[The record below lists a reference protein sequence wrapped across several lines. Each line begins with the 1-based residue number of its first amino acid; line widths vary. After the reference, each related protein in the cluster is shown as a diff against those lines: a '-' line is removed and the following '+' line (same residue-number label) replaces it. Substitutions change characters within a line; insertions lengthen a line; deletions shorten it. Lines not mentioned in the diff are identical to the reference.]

1 MTLLLNSSMLL
12 LSHQANA
19 CGGFFCD
26 NVNPVNQ
33 SAERILFAQHA
44 EEGMLEM
51 HIQIQYA
58 GPPTDFGW
66 ILPTAPDVETS
77 LSSAELFNALDQQF
91 GPRFVLNQSFGES
104 CADIALASPESGAV
118 DDGGNRGVQVL
129 SREAVG
135 PYDRAILAAQSIED
149 LRAWLDENQ
158 FEIPESF
165 DAKLQPYL
173 EVGAAFVVIKLLPGQ
188 DSSDIVPLRLTFS
201 GTRPAIPI
209 IPTSVAATP
218 DMGVIVHMLADHRAV
233 PVNYRHVIINEAA
246 IEWNNQ
252 GANYP
257 DVVSQAADE
266 AGGQAFVTDFA
277 GPHEDQITRML
288 NPYDEDTL
296 TRVSMA
302 TNLVELMRVIQL
314 FSSNRGPNADLLRVL
329 SNQITPPEGNTVT
342 DVLNCP
348 SCFDEDFSL
357 DGAAIAEQIRNEI
370 NPAYE
375 TLNELLTRLPYLTR
389 LYTTLSADEM
399 TNDPLFSTNPDLED
413 MPNIRRATNFQYC
426 DEDGN
431 FTSSSILLSDGR
443 VLDEPITR
451 QEGETV
457 RGMDT
462 PGAARVEQMFEA
474 GQPEI
479 LMEAQFME
487 PQETMAGEEVMA
499 GEEEMAGEAM
509 TDEEMNEGSKDSDS
523 GCQQNSTAAPV
534 PLLIF
539 LVLSVLL
546 RRQRQTV
553 A

>member
-1 MTLLLNSSMLL
+1 MQLF
-12 LSHQANA
+12 SHQAYA

-33 SAERILFAQHA
+33 AAERILFAQHI
-44 EEGMLEM
+44 EDGMLEM

-58 GPPTDFGW
+58 GPPTNFGW

-77 LSSAELFNALDQQF
+77 LSSSELFNALDQQF
-91 GPRFVLNQSFGES
+91 GPRFVTSRSFGSNCEN
-104 CADIALASPESGAV
+104 DFALGAPEANANNR
-118 DDGGNRGVQVL
+118 DDGGVQVL

-135 PYDRAILAAQSIED
+135 PYDRAILLAQSIED
-149 LRAWLDENQ
+149 LRGWLDENE

-173 EVGAAFVVIKLLPGQ
+173 EVGAAFVVIKLLPGE

-201 GTRPAIPI
+201 GTRPVIPI

-218 DMGVIVHMLADHRAV
+218 DMGVIVHMLAEHRAI
-233 PVNYRHVIINEAA
+233 PANYRHAVINEAA
-246 IEWNNQ
+246 IDWSNQ

-277 GPHEDQITRML
+277 GLHEGRLDFIFT
-288 NPYDEDTL
+288 PYDDETL
-296 TRVSMA
+296 SNISMA
-302 TNLVELMRVIQL
+302 SNLNELMRVL
-314 FSSNRGPNADLLRVL
+314 FIDLATPNADLMRILGNYV
-329 SNQITPPEGNTVT
+329 TPPEGDTLI
-342 DVLNCP
+342 DVLRCGNCYD
-348 SCFDEDFSL
+348 DEFIL
-357 DGAAIAEQIRNEI
+357 DGAAIADQLRNEL

-399 TNDPLFSTNPDLED
+399 TNDPIFSTNPDLED
-413 MPNIRRATNFQYC
+413 VDNVRRLTITMTC
-426 DEDGN
+426 DEDGRS
-431 FTSSSILLSDGR
+431 TGSRRTLSDGR
-443 VLDEPITR
+443 RLDEPIIR

-457 RGMDT
+457 RGMET

-479 LMEAQFME
+479 IMEADFSE
-487 PQETMAGEEVMA
+487 PQETMAGEEVTS
-499 GEEEMAGEAM
+499 GEEVMSGEVMSADEM
-509 TDEEMNEGSKDSDS
+509 MNDVGKDSDS
-523 GCQQNSTAAPV
+523 GCQQNSASK
-534 PLLIF
+534 PLPIFIF
-539 LVLSVLL
+539 LVLSLL
-546 RRQRQTV
+546 ISRQRKLI